1 MPMSAGTKRLC
12 NFMVDTSCVCHARWM
27 SFLRGSHHWTTHV
40 DASVWRIVDC
50 RKARSASGLPDEL
63 CPSSEEPAVPALY
76 IDAFAGTGDRT
87 SKRREVST
95 LLEVPDLDN
104 MTKGSAR
111 VALEIDPPF
120 NRYIFIEKRTS
131 RASALEQLKSE
142 YAAQNIEILNEDANT
157 AVQRICANTNWRNN
171 RAVLFLDPYGMQVS
185 WETLAAVAATKAIDL
200 WMLYPTGMGLN
211 RLLTK
216 DGEIPP
222 EWQQIL
228 DRSLGCTDWRDAFY
242 RVRTTPNLF
251 GDPMT
256 ELVKDA
262 NSEKFEAFLLDRLRT
277 IFAGVCAK
285 SLSLRNSKGQVM
297 YLLCFAIGNPRG
309 VQLAMRIANAVIKGR
324 RR

>member
-1 MPMSAGTKRLC
+1 MVRLIGRRMSQHRFGGPWTVEKLEALRAYL
-12 NFMVDTSCVCHARWM
+12 TSYAQALKNQPFQR
-27 SFLRGSHHWTTHV
+27 
-40 DASVWRIVDC
+40 
-50 RKARSASGLPDEL
+50 
-63 CPSSEEPAVPALY
+63 LY

-87 SKRREVST
+87 SKRREVSR
-95 LLEVPDLDN
+95 LFEVPELDD

-131 RASALEQLKSE
+131 RASALEQLRSD
-142 YAAQNIEILNEDANT
+142 YVGQNIEILNEDANT

-185 WETLAAVAATKAIDL
+185 WDTLAAVAATKAIDL

-211 RLLTK
+211 RLLTN

-222 EWQQIL
+222 EWQQTL
-228 DRSLGCTDWRDAFY
+228 DRSLGCADWRQAFY
-242 RVRTTPNLF
+242 RERRVPNLF
-251 GDPMT
+251 EDRAT
-256 ELVKDA
+256 IVVKDA
-262 NSEKFEAFLLDRLRT
+262 NTEKFEAFLLDRLRT
-277 IFAGVCAK
+277 IFAGVLPK
-285 SLSLRNSKGQVM
+285 SLPLMNSKGQVM

-309 VQLAMRIANAVIKGR
+309 VQLAMRIAGAVIKGR